1 MASTQLRLITAI
13 RDAMAAKGVKV
24 KELATAIGTTPS
36 NLSYVLNGMGSMSV
50 GRWQIACDKLG
61 LDYDEVVMDYQMPD
75 EPSAG
80 EEAQG
85 PAEEKQG
92 EPEVVPEQEEAPGI
106 EADDDLTY
114 DNIILADYALEKL
127 RLDIRQ
133 GTDMQPKRLYEL
145 MRAIERSGA
154 MTIV

>member
-1 MASTQLRLITAI
+1 MGDRQQRLLKAV
-13 RDAMAAKGVKV
+13 RDEMFAQGLTNKQMAA
-24 KELATAIGTTPS
+24 AIGTS
-36 NLSYVLNGMGSMSV
+36 NGHWSMSIN
-50 GRWQIACDKLG
+50 GQHNMAEEKWRMACEKLG
-61 LDYDEVVMDYQMPD
+61 LDYDAIIMEKT
-75 EPSAG
+75 EP
-80 EEAQG
+80 E

-92 EPEVVPEQEEAPGI
+92 EPDVEPEQEEAPVS